1 MRALAAALALGIA
14 FPSSALAQP
23 QPSSQSAALPPGQ
36 PAGLKQA
43 QRGDN
48 TLALILGVGA
58 IAGGIA
64 LVAANNSSDNNP
76 VTSTTTT
83 AP

>member
-1 MRALAAALALGIA
+1 MRVLVSALALSMALCG
-14 FPSSALAQP
+14 PALAQP
-23 QPSSQSAALPPGQ
+23 QPSSQAAALPPGQ

-64 LVAANNSSDNNP
+64 LVAANNGSDNNP

>member
-1 MRALAAALALGIA
+1 MRTAIVVTVALMLAVGSTIA
-14 FPSSALAQP
+14 QSQP
-23 QPSSQSAALPPGQ
+23 APLPPGQ

-48 TLALILGVGA
+48 TLAIVLGVGA
-58 IAGGIA
+58 VAAGIA
-64 LVAANNSSDNNP
+64 LVASNNNDDSNP
-76 VTSTTTT
+76 VVPTTT

>member
-1 MRALAAALALGIA
+1 MAFSIALSGT
-14 FPSSALAQP
+14 ALAQP
-23 QPSSQSAALPPGQ
+23 QPSSPLPAGQ

-64 LVAANNSSDNNP
+64 LVAANNGSDNNP

>member
-1 MRALAAALALGIA
+1 MRLFSSLLALALMTG
-14 FPSSALAQP
+14 PALAQT
-23 QPSSQSAALPPGQ
+23 QSQSRPAPLPAGQ

-48 TLALILGVGA
+48 TLPIVLGVGA
-58 IAGGIA
+58 VAAGIA
-64 LVAANNSSDNNP
+64 LVAANDDEDNNP
-76 VTSTTTT
+76 VVPTTTT